1 MNTITTRK
9 ITGTKKKFELSLL
22 FRHAIVC
29 IILFIVVIPCYSQD
43 NGTKARIQNLGQVNI
58 KELQEREKKLP
69 VDSLRNKRF
78 DEGPEENARLK
89 PLPVPPGAIIKRSD
103 IRTGFMKQDTSL
115 QRDENKKPGG
125 PQSQAEI
132 PGGIG
137 GGVFGN
143 LRPPDMGAAVSTD
156 YFVET
161 INTQVIVFNR
171 TGTIL
176 TAVTLAGFFSSIGT
190 VPDVFDPHILFD
202 TYQQRWIITAA
213 ANRVSPTS
221 GLVVAVSANADP
233 TGTWNR
239 FFVDADAT
247 DLAWLDFP
255 MMGLNKNWI
264 VISGNLYPAR
274 TGGITGAT
282 NAANCQIT
290 SPAHGLSTGNTVTIQ
305 NVTGM
310 TQLNGNTYTI
320 TVVDANN
327 FLLNVNSTA
336 FGVFVD
342 NAIDQW
348 NRPIPNYAITWVF
361 DKGAI
366 YGGAA
371 AAPTI
376 FNPAAQC
383 SYPAWVG
390 DNTTNNLMLV
400 ANWNG
405 NSGGNGYLGVYTISG
420 TAAAPSMSAVQ
431 FISTPN
437 TWAGGGP
444 GGPQQGSAQLM
455 ATNDARMEQVVMRN
469 GSLWCA
475 HTVFLPAASPTRAAV
490 QWWQIN
496 TTTLAVQQL
505 GRIDD
510 ATAAKFYVFPSID
523 VNTYND
529 VVVGFS
535 RYSATQ
541 FGSANYAYHL
551 HTDAAGTTNPDVVF
565 KAGLAKYDGGRWGD
579 YSSTTVDPD
588 LNSFWTLQEYAETPA
603 AGQDR
608 WGTEWQH
615 ITLPVTDLY
624 VKDRPEDVGAEP
636 NPSTFPMWLSDDI
649 WLRKAQ
655 DATHAFAHMHE
666 DAEYRTVAT
675 NPNYIYVEVRNRGG
689 APSSGTEQLS
699 LYWAKAGSSLAWQN
713 SWNGSSFFDPGPNT
727 MLMGA
732 PISTQTIP
740 VIAAGSSVIL
750 EFPWM
755 PPNPATYTG
764 ALAADQNHFCLLA
777 RITTSAAAPFGMTFP
792 ETGDLYSN
800 VQNNNNI
807 AWKNIAVYNLNM
819 SDAPAYAVVGNFG
832 EQSMKARFK
841 FEVMDEQGVTGL
853 LNKGIIRV
861 TVNGKLKDIFKEY
874 HPAGDGIKETGEGI
888 FEVSKEGAVWD
899 NVVLQ
904 PHEYGTMKMEFIPAN
919 KNSIERGFAVTVTHI
934 DITNGAERIL
944 GGQTFVF
951 GKVKGFGTAT
961 AIETKTGFTWHWWY
975 WILIALFLLL
985 LLFLLRKKK

>member
-1 MNTITTRK
+1 MHTIINSK
-9 ITGTKKKFELSLL
+9 HSNTKKMFWDSSLIKH
-22 FRHAIVC
+22 FITA
-29 IILFIVVIPCYSQD
+29 IILFTFVIPSFSQD
-43 NGTKARIQNLGQVNI
+43 QGKKGRIQSLGQLNI

-69 VDSLRNKRF
+69 VDSLRNKKF
-78 DEGPEENARLK
+78 DEGPEEDARFR
-89 PLPVPPGAIIKRSD
+89 PLPIPANAIIKRSD
-103 IRTGFMKQDTSL
+103 IRAGFMKLDTSQ
-115 QRDENKKPGG
+115 QRNINNEKPGE
-125 PQSQAEI
+125 QSAPLF

-137 GGVFGN
+137 GGMFGN
-143 LRPPDMGAAVSTD
+143 LRPPDMGGAVSSD
-156 YFVET
+156 YVVES

-171 TGTIL
+171 TGTVL
-176 TAVTLAGFFSSIGT
+176 TAVSLAGFFSSIGT
-190 VPDVFDPHILFD
+190 VPDVFDPHVLFD
-202 TYQQRWIITAA
+202 NYQQRWIITAA
-213 ANRVSPTS
+213 ANRISPTS
-221 GLVVAVSANADP
+221 GLVVGVSNTADP

-239 FFVDADAT
+239 FFIDADAT

-264 VISGNLYPAR
+264 AISGNLYPAR
-274 TGGITGAT
+274 TGGITAAT

-290 SPAHGLSTGNTVTIQ
+290 SAGHGLATGNTVVIQ
-305 NVTGM
+305 GVTGM

-336 FGVFVD
+336 FGVF
-342 NAIDQW
+342 IDTPNDVW
-348 NRPIPNYAITWVF
+348 FRPIPNYGITWVL
-361 DKGAI
+361 DKAAI

-376 FNPAAQC
+376 FNPVQG
-383 SYPAWVG
+383 SYPALVG
-390 DNTTNNLMLV
+390 DNTTNNLLLV
-400 ANWNG
+400 ATING
-405 NSGGNGYLGVYTISG
+405 NFSSNGYLGAYTISG
-420 TAAAPSMSAVQ
+420 TAAAPSISAIQ
-431 FISTPN
+431 YITTPN
-437 TWAGGGP
+437 TWADSGP

-455 ATNDARMEQVVMRN
+455 ATNDSRMEQVIMRN

-475 HTVFLPAASPTRAAV
+475 HTVFLPAVSPTRASV

-496 TTTLAVQQL
+496 PTTFAVQQL

-523 VNTYND
+523 VNAYND
-529 VVVGFS
+529 VLVGFS

-551 HTDAAGTTNPDVVF
+551 HTDAAGATNPDVVF

-588 LNSFWTLQEYAETPA
+588 LNSFWTLQEYAETPVS
-603 AGQDR
+603 GQDR

-615 ITLPVTDLY
+615 VILPVAELY
-624 VKDRPEDVGAEP
+624 VKDRPEDAGAEP
-636 NPSTFPMWLSDDI
+636 NPSTSPMWQTDDI

-655 DATHAFAHMHE
+655 DAAHAFAHMTE
-666 DAEYRTVAT
+666 DAEYRTIAA

-699 LYWAKAGSSLAWQN
+699 MYWAKAGSSLTWPA
-713 SWNGSSFFDPGPNT
+713 SWNGSTYFDPGPNT

-777 RITTSAAAPFGMTFP
+777 RITTSAAAPYGMTFP
-792 ETGDLYSN
+792 ETGALYSN

-807 AWKNIAVYNLNM
+807 VWKNISVFNLNM

-832 EQSMKARFK
+832 EQPMKARIRFQ
-841 FEVMDEQGVTGL
+841 VMNEEGIGGL
-853 LNKGIIRV
+853 LNKGVIKV
-861 TVNGKLKDIFKEY
+861 SVNGKLKEIFTQNR
-874 HPAGDGIKETGEGI
+874 PAGEGI
-888 FEVSKEGAVWD
+888 KVTGDGTFEVSKDGAFLD
-899 NVVLQ
+899 NIVLQ
-904 PHEYGTMKMEFIPAN
+904 PHDYGTMKLEFIPAN
-919 KNSIERGFAVTVTHI
+919 KKDLGKGFAVTVTHI
-934 DITNGAERIL
+934 DITNGTEQII

-961 AIETKTGFTWHWWY
+961 AAETKPGFTWHWWY
-975 WILIALFLLL
+975 WILIALLLLL